1 MDFTTIVNRLNEL
14 TTFMNNVVSLS
25 KKIFQLPP
33 STDGIKLVAVYNE
46 TSLETEQFNL
56 TEALAP
62 INEINDGIITLGEIS
77 RSGNRF
83 TFSIGFIWRINGLV
97 YENNSNVLIGVELA
111 PDGFYRTDI
120 VVLDT
125 NNDIYLIEGVES
137 DTISIQPPTPPN
149 TLFLCYFT
157 IYGDT
162 VSNPSEPT
170 LQGQDNF
177 VRVLEIP
184 ENLLSGIGTEEEQ
197 ICEYILSLQEA
208 NRTILE
214 TDSKWNIVITDAI
227 IPPTTSVYSNV
238 YNNKYL

>member
-1 MDFTTIVNRLNEL
+1 MDFTVIVQRLNEL
-14 TTFMNNVVSLS
+14 TTFMNNVRTLS
-25 KKIFQLPP
+25 KKIFELPDE
-33 STDGIKLVAVYNE
+33 TVGNKLVAVWNE
-46 TSLETEQFNL
+46 STLQTEKMDLSAALSGLNGIYDGVLNL
-56 TEALAP
+56 GT
-62 INEINDGIITLGEIS
+62 IN
-77 RSGNRF
+77 RSGNTF
-83 TFSIGFIWRINGLV
+83 TFTVGFVWKIQGIN
-97 YENNSNVLIGVELA
+97 YENASNIPITV
-111 PDGFYRTDI
+111 DTTTTGFYRTDI
-120 VVLDT
+120 VVLDQS
-125 NNDIYLIEGVES
+125 NNIYLIEGIES

-149 TLFLCYFT
+149 TIFLCYFT

-162 VSNPSEPT
+162 VYSPSEPT

-184 ENLLSGIGTEEEQ
+184 ENLLSGVGTEQEQ

-227 IPPTTSVYSNV
+227 TPPVTSVYSNV

>member
-1 MDFTTIVNRLNEL
+1 MDFTTIVMRLNEL
-14 TTFMNNVVSLS
+14 TTFMNSVVSLS

-33 STDGIKLVAVYNE
+33 STEGVKLVAVYNQ

-56 TEALAP
+56 SQALATL
-62 INEINDGIITLGEIS
+62 NEINDGIIGLGEIT

-83 TFSIGFIWRINGLV
+83 IFYTGFYWRINGLL
-97 YENNSNVLIGVELA
+97 YQNISNVTIIIPLA
-111 PDGFYRTDI
+111 TDGFYRTDI
-120 VVLDT
+120 VVLGT
-125 NNDIYLIEGVES
+125 NNDIYLIQGLES

-149 TLFLCYFT
+149 TIFLCYFT

-162 VSNPSEPT
+162 VYNPSQPT
-170 LQGQDNF
+170 VQGQNNF
-177 VRVLEIP
+177 VRVLQIP

-197 ICEYILSLQEA
+197 ICQYILSLQQA

-214 TDSKWNIVITDAI
+214 TDSKWNIVITDTV

>member
-1 MDFTTIVNRLNEL
+1 MDLSVIIQRLNDL
-14 TTFMNNVVSLS
+14 TTFKNNVVSLS

-33 STDGIKLVAVYNE
+33 STAGVKLVAVYNE
-46 TSLETEQFNL
+46 SSQETEQFNL
-56 TEALAP
+56 TEAL
-62 INEINDGIITLGEIS
+62 IGLNGIYDGIISLGSIN
-77 RSGNRF
+77 RSGNTF
-83 TFSIGFIWRINGLV
+83 TFTVGFVWKIGGIN
-97 YENNSNVLIGVELA
+97 YENTVSFPITIELTT
-111 PDGFYRTDI
+111 DGFYRTDI

-125 NNDIYLIEGVES
+125 DNEIYLIQGIES

-149 TLFLCYFT
+149 TIFLCYFT
-157 IYGDT
+157 VYGDT
-162 VSNPSEPT
+162 VYNPSEPT

-184 ENLLSGIGTEEEQ
+184 ENLLSGVGTEEEQ

-227 IPPTTSVYSNV
+227 TPPTTSVYSNV

>member
-1 MDFTTIVNRLNEL
+1 MDFTTIVTRLNEL

-33 STDGIKLVAVYNE
+33 STAGVKLVAVYNE
-46 TSLETEQFNL
+46 SSQETEQFNL
-56 TEALAP
+56 SQALSALNA
-62 INEINDGIITLGEIS
+62 IDDGIVSLSRIN
-77 RSGNRF
+77 RSGNTF
-83 TFSIGFIWRINGLV
+83 TFTVGFVWKINGINYQNAISV
-97 YENNSNVLIGVELA
+97 PITIELA
-111 PDGFYRTDI
+111 SDGFYRTDI

-125 NNDIYLIEGVES
+125 DNNIYLIQGLES

-149 TLFLCYFT
+149 TIFLCYFT

-177 VRVLEIP
+177 VRVLQIP
-184 ENLLSGIGTEEEQ
+184 ENLLSGVGTEEEQ

-214 TDSKWNIVITDAI
+214 TDSKWNIVITDAVI
-227 IPPTTSVYSNV
+227 TPTTSVYSNV